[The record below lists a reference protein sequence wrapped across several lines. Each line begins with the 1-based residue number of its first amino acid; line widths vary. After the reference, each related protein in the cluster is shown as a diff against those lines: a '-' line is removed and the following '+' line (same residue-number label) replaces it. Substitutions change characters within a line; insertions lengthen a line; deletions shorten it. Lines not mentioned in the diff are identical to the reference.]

1 MVEIIDTAVTSPA
14 LMTQFYITPETLDED
29 QLARAK
35 EAYGIFVPQYTY
47 AGHMGLAPK
56 HSEELFVWRIVSPA
70 GRPIA
75 ADCYR
80 LGLRVNQDKYVGIL
94 KQFVDFVC
102 EPLYVWWLYVW
113 WLYVWWLYVWWLYVW
128 WLYVWWLYA
137 WWLYV
142 SWLYAGWLYV
152 WWLYFYWLLI
162 WWLFSGYM
170 APG

>member
-1 MVEIIDTAVTSPA
+1 
-14 LMTQFYITPETLDED
+14 MTQFYITPETLDEG

-35 EAYGIFVPQYTY
+35 EAYGIFVQQYTY
-47 AGHMGLAPK
+47 VGHMGLAPK

-102 EPLYVWWLYVW
+102 EPLRL
-113 WLYVWWLYVWWLYVW
+113 
-128 WLYVWWLYA
+128 
-137 WWLYV
+137 
-142 SWLYAGWLYV
+142 AGGSDRLSNGEDWPMVLHNPRLDVYNIMILPD
-152 WWLYFYWLLI
+152 W
-162 WWLFSGYM
+162 SGISVRYN
-170 APG
+170 